1 MDAANQALLER
12 AKRAR
17 SVSRSLVTKQINKLE
32 NEINNSADKTTVHE
46 IYVQLISKYEELSTL
61 DKEVESLIN
70 IESLEDEILTREE
83 YRDKFI
89 IWKIRAER
97 YIGTVSSIT
106 FQNSVENQPQNVT
119 PLNNTVS
126 SVLTNQPRLPKLTLE
141 SFSGK
146 DISSFPSFWARF
158 KSAVDDNS
166 NLNDVDKFSYLK
178 SVVTSDAE
186 LAIRGLTLT
195 PENYAKAV
203 KILEDRFGRKELI
216 VDYHMN
222 RLLNLS
228 PVRKSFDVIALRKLY
243 DQLEINIRGLESLE
257 IFPDSYSCLLFP
269 IIMKAI
275 PPDLAL
281 EYNKKHIEKQ
291 SQVTD
296 LTTYLRG
303 EVESRERTEILLKPH
318 GSHSYPNKY
327 SERAPPIYPQPNR
340 NGQGHS
346 RFYPSHKSG
355 VRASANELL
364 SAAVSNCL
372 FCSEDTHAS
381 DMCENLCV
389 QEKRAKLI
397 KEGRCFLC
405 CYTCCHVKKCKKEVC
420 SYCKGRHACAICFKL
435 ENFLKQNSHIDLEK
449 GKVDVKPTSSN
460 SVLHN
465 RGGVLLQCVKAEVI
479 GHISSDKIFC
489 LFDNG
494 SSDFYWSLTHRI
506 KRLDS
511 SLVVVETSLGWSLQ
525 GKCDEQSDCTSVH
538 LIHSEEESI
547 SAELRRFWEIESL
560 GIRDNDSV
568 SLGNGD
574 EEILS
579 EFDKSVCFV
588 DGRYRVS
595 LPWKPGMREVLQ
607 NNKTVARKR
616 FEGLVRRFKCDHE
629 LFCEYKDVI
638 DNYIRE
644 GIVERTSCDSL
655 SDSQGFYLPH
665 HAVIRSDK
673 TTSRLRIVFNGSAH
687 EDGHSSLNQSLY
699 TGPNLHPNMLE
710 LLLRFRKN
718 PVAFTADVKSAF
730 LQIELDLRDREFTRF
745 FWTDNLNNNP
755 YVLNFTRVLF
765 GLRPS
770 PYLLAA
776 TLKHHF
782 KKYKEQYPHT
792 FDLLNS
798 SIYVDDFICGRND
811 VPDAL
816 RTTLEC
822 LQIFSD
828 ASMLLRKW
836 RTNSKQLDLLWQ
848 QEGVE
853 TEFSE
858 TSATD
863 LKSPIKVLGLA
874 WDSEKDLI
882 YFDPKDLLKFMSRKT
897 ESKRFILSV
906 VGRIFDP
913 IGILGPLVI
922 KLKCLLQDLWTL
934 GVDWDSELPP
944 KLRHKWQQWS
954 IEAEGLTKIKIP
966 RFYLG
971 DVDQELSSVDIH
983 CFSDASKSAYGT
995 ILYLRFVTCNNK
1007 IETSFI
1013 CSKSR
1018 VAPLKSLTLP
1028 RLELTA
1034 ALLSARLAKQVS
1046 SCLKFNANI
1055 YYWTDSLISYYWI
1068 RGDSSAFKPYIKN
1081 RVQEIQLLSDPSQWG
1096 HCPGK
1101 DNPSDLISRG
1111 TSAVKL
1117 AQNELWWHGPPWLKL
1132 TPDHWPNRHRDILDS
1147 ELCSEELEYRSS
1159 VHVAVTQQR
1168 ESLVDINR
1176 FSSLKKLLKVTAWVF
1191 RFVNN
1196 ARIVNK
1202 SMNFYITA
1210 DEIQNAEYFWLKYV
1224 QYEIY
1229 SAEILTLKRNEQL
1242 RCSSEIKS
1250 LVPYLG
1256 EDNLLRLTGR
1266 LLEADLCFGEKHPV
1280 ILPRHCKFTELLVIR
1295 EHERIG
1301 HCGVSATLTQ
1311 LRKNYWIP
1319 KGRQLVKTIIRI
1331 CLICKKYNAEPADQ
1345 LSGQLP
1351 RDRITQSP
1359 PFQIVGIDFT
1369 VLVEGNVKS
1378 KLLWELGI
1386 IKEIFIGR
1394 DNNVRSCLVKTSK
1407 APFPKAF
1414 KKPIQL
1420 LYPLE
1425 LE

>member
-1 MDAANQALLER
+1 
-12 AKRAR
+12 
-17 SVSRSLVTKQINKLE
+17 
-32 NEINNSADKTTVHE
+32 
-46 IYVQLISKYEELSTL
+46 
-61 DKEVESLIN
+61 
-70 IESLEDEILTREE
+70 
-83 YRDKFI
+83 
-89 IWKIRAER
+89 
-97 YIGTVSSIT
+97 
-106 FQNSVENQPQNVT
+106 
-119 PLNNTVS
+119 
-126 SVLTNQPRLPKLTLE
+126 
-141 SFSGK
+141 
-146 DISSFPSFWARF
+146 
-158 KSAVDDNS
+158 
-166 NLNDVDKFSYLK
+166 
-178 SVVTSDAE
+178 
-186 LAIRGLTLT
+186 
-195 PENYAKAV
+195 
-203 KILEDRFGRKELI
+203 
-216 VDYHMN
+216 
-222 RLLNLS
+222 
-228 PVRKSFDVIALRKLY
+228 
-243 DQLEINIRGLESLE
+243 
-257 IFPDSYSCLLFP
+257 
-269 IIMKAI
+269 MKAI

-281 EYNKKHIEKQ
+281 EYNKKHNEKQ

-327 SERAPPIYPQPNR
+327 SGRAPPIYPQPNR
-340 NGQGHS
+340 KGQGHS

-420 SYCKGRHACAICFKL
+420 SYCKGRHARAICFKL
-435 ENFLKQNSHIDLEK
+435 ENSLKQNSHIDLEK
-449 GKVDVKPTSSN
+449 GKVDVKPMSSN

-479 GHISSDKIFC
+479 GHISSDKIIC

-494 SSDFYWSLTHRI
+494 SEKSFIKKNVSRRLGLKKVGSERLNIFSFGCKTPKKQTCSKVEVRLRNILNGEITVIEALEIEEISKATLSLPSPDVWTEMETKGFRLTFNCSESSENCEISLLIGSDFYWSLTHRI

-511 SLVVVETSLGWSLQ
+511 SLVAVETSLGWSLQ

-638 DNYIRE
+638 DNYVRE
-644 GIVERTSCDSL
+644 
-655 SDSQGFYLPH
+655 
-665 HAVIRSDK
+665 
-673 TTSRLRIVFNGSAH
+673 
-687 EDGHSSLNQSLY
+687 
-699 TGPNLHPNMLE
+699 
-710 LLLRFRKN
+710 
-718 PVAFTADVKSAF
+718 AFTADVKSAF

-755 YVLNFTRVLF
+755 YVLNFTRVPF

-811 VPDAL
+811 VPEAL
-816 RTTLEC
+816 
-822 LQIFSD
+822 
-828 ASMLLRKW
+828 
-836 RTNSKQLDLLWQ
+836 
-848 QEGVE
+848 
-853 TEFSE
+853 
-858 TSATD
+858 
-863 LKSPIKVLGLA
+863 
-874 WDSEKDLI
+874 
-882 YFDPKDLLKFMSRKT
+882 
-897 ESKRFILSV
+897 
-906 VGRIFDP
+906 
-913 IGILGPLVI
+913 
-922 KLKCLLQDLWTL
+922 
-934 GVDWDSELPP
+934 
-944 KLRHKWQQWS
+944 H
-954 IEAEGLTKIKIP
+954 
-966 RFYLG
+966 
-971 DVDQELSSVDIH
+971 
-983 CFSDASKSAYGT
+983 ASKSAYGT

-1034 ALLSARLAKQVS
+1034 AILSARLAKQVS

-1081 RVQEIQLLSDPSQWG
+1081 HVQEIQLLSDPSQWG

-1101 DNPSDLISRG
+1101 DNPSDLILRG

-1159 VHVAVTQQR
+1159 VHVAVTQQW

-1176 FSSLKKLLKVTAWVF
+1176 FSSLKKLLK
-1191 RFVNN
+1191 
-1196 ARIVNK
+1196 
-1202 SMNFYITA
+1202 
-1210 DEIQNAEYFWLKYV
+1210 
-1224 QYEIY
+1224 
-1229 SAEILTLKRNEQL
+1229 ILTLKRNEQL

-1256 EDNLLRLTGR
+1256 EDNLLRITGR

-1311 LRKNYWIP
+1311 LRKTYWIP

-1331 CLICKKYNAEPADQ
+1331 YLICKKYNAKPADQ

-1407 APFPKAF
+1407 GLF